1 MVHAKFRVI
10 LSAEGTFSGTYL
22 LITGLPFNAAS
33 SPQAVHVNNCYFVS
47 LGVNVYSVGLQLKES
62 DNKMYLW
69 AVNDANTSRV
79 YLANTDLT
87 ATTEL
92 GASVVYQTA

>member
-1 MVHAKFRVI
+1 MVHAKFRII

-69 AVNDANTSRV
+69 AVKGANTSRV
-79 YLANTDLT
+79 YLANTELT
-87 ATTEL
+87 STTEL
-92 GASVVYQTA
+92 AASVVYQTS